1 MSYEVGDKLIDRNGN
16 VATVT
21 CLSPFTFTI
30 DYGIC
35 SMELCTKGILSRF
48 VPLTELLRALV

>member
-21 CLSPFTFTI
+21 CLSPFTFII
-30 DYGIC
+30 DYGVG
-35 SMELCTKGILSRF
+35 SMQLHTEGILSRF
-48 VPLTELLRALV
+48 VPLTELLKALV